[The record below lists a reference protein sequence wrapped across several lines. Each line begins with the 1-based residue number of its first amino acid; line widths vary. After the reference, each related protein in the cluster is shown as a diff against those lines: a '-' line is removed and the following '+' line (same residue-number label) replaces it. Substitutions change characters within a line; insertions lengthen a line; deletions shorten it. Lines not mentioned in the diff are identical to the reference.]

1 MTRCLTAAVLAA
13 ALLAVLGYRRGRE
26 MAEPE
31 DVLPPDP
38 YLARVVAECRAAEG
52 VVVWQ
57 DARLALIEHVAT
69 RRWRSPYCPECL
81 AAEAAGLR

>member
-31 DVLPPDP
+31 DVLSPDP
-38 YLARVVAECRAAEG
+38 YLEV
-52 VVVWQ
+52 
-57 DARLALIEHVAT
+57 
-69 RRWRSPYCPECL
+69 
-81 AAEAAGLR
+81 LR

>member
-13 ALLAVLGYRRGRE
+13 ALLAVAGVALGYRRGRE

-31 DVLPPDP
+31 DVLAADP
-38 YLARVVAECRAAEG
+38 YLAELVAEPLTDSLR
-52 VVVWQ
+52 
-57 DARLALIEHVAT
+57 EHVAW
-69 RRWRSPYCPECL
+69 RRWPSSDCPECI